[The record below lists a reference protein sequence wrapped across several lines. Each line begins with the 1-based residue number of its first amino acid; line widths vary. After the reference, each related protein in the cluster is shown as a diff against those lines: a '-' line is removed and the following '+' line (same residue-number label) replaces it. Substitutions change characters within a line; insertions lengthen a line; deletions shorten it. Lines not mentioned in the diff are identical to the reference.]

1 MLHIFTVMPKKLL
14 LILLLIPV
22 FAFPQWHSPYYH
34 ASVVD
39 SLILKH
45 KGDTLFHVRLSH
57 NKDTLFINNSYFV
70 GGGGSSLDTTWTDN
84 GFASKKQTS
93 KRDTIIIPK
102 AINFSNSSGH
112 INFMNGGTL
121 ISRNSPTNFSELLLV
136 GSAGQATLEAG
147 SGSSFG
153 GAGTIGYSMTP
164 GNMSSSWTYVCPQ
177 WPQFGYQ
184 LDEWGFYPTGYSASV
199 IANQRLGWPNPWRGL
214 YIDSLA
220 FFRYMPTD
228 LNHDSIWMVKN
239 NQFYKAPYPSVGTTY
254 TATSPVQVVGSVIS
268 LRSDTLTSWYTKWNE
283 GVHAYNW
290 GNWQHTTLSGYGI
303 TDAFHKADTNLN
315 GNVVGYYTYIQGLAG
330 KQASLGFT
338 PENVSNKTDHTAT
351 SASLYPTWRAAK
363 AYDDSIAGLK
373 APAFTASSNGY
384 VWKYITGAWR
394 AWPDSVGG
402 GGGSVDTTTG
412 VGLKLETKYHS
423 TVTYTAKSK
432 IIMLFPSQ
440 FVDTSALISAGK
452 VLLGY
457 SVNITI
463 DTLIIIL
470 NRRAGTPSITPNV
483 YFGTDWTAAGTSIIT
498 SPSAVTSYTTVTK
511 IYGAAL
517 QNTAISAGNQ
527 IWGKWTLTVA
537 PKELYFILLG
547 HYN

>member
-1 MLHIFTVMPKKLL
+1 VANALTNDYGLNTFTYNGSGAISPVVDTTHIISTVRFGHLT
-14 LILLLIPV
+14 
-22 FAFPQWHSPYYH
+22 AFP
-34 ASVVD
+34 
-39 SLILKH
+39 
-45 KGDTLFHVRLSH
+45 TL
-57 NKDTLFINNSYFV
+57 NQNT
-70 GGGGSSLDTTWTDN
+70 
-84 GFASKKQTS
+84 
-93 KRDTIIIPK
+93 
-102 AINFSNSSGH
+102 
-112 INFMNGGTL
+112 
-121 ISRNSPTNFSELLLV
+121 
-136 GSAGQATLEAG
+136 
-147 SGSSFG
+147 SGSSG
-153 GAGTIGYSMTP
+153 SCTGNSVTATTAGNI
-164 GNMSSSWTYVCPQ
+164 
-177 WPQFGYQ
+177 
-184 LDEWGFYPTGYSASV
+184 
-199 IANQRLGWPNPWRGL
+199 
-214 YIDSLA
+214 SLA
-220 FFRYMPTD
+220 A
-228 LNHDSIWMVKN
+228 S
-239 NQFYKAPYPSVGTTY
+239 A
-254 TATSPVQVVGSVIS
+254 
-268 LRSDTLTSWYTKWNE
+268 
-283 GVHAYNW
+283 
-290 GNWQHTTLSGYGI
+290 
-303 TDAFHKADTNLN
+303 
-315 GNVVGYYTYIQGLAG
+315 GNVL
-330 KQASLGFT
+330 
-338 PENVSNKTDHTAT
+338 
-351 SASLYPTWRAAK
+351 
-363 AYDDSIAGLK
+363 
-373 APAFTASSNGY
+373 
-384 VWKYITGAWR
+384 KYITGAWR

>member
-1 MLHIFTVMPKKLL
+1 MCSSDL
-14 LILLLIPV
+14 
-22 FAFPQWHSPYYH
+22 
-34 ASVVD
+34 
-39 SLILKH
+39 
-45 KGDTLFHVRLSH
+45 
-57 NKDTLFINNSYFV
+57 
-70 GGGGSSLDTTWTDN
+70 GGGTTLTANLPLSITGSVISLDTANSKTGAATQFDLSKKANISTADTTWTDN
-84 GFASKKQTS
+84 GFSNKKQTS

-153 GAGTIGYSMTP
+153 GAGTIGYSMAP

-184 LDEWGFYPTGYSASV
+184 LDEWGFHPTGYSASV